1 MYNALRSCNAWSADR
16 RASCSSTALC
26 TIVDGDGSTVMEL
39 QREQNER
46 QMEAGR
52 SRVRLQVKVEVE
64 VRVEV
69 ELEVTVAIMA
79 IQLCC
84 LQGCV
89 GRGDRSGPDNL
100 VGADALT
107 STWVASA
114 ELGLFTG
121 IKINLKWFH
130 MV

>member
-39 QREQNER
+39 QRKQNER
-46 QMEAGR
+46 QMEAEH
-52 SRVRLQVKVEVE
+52 SRVRLQVKVEVK
-64 VRVEV
+64 VEV

-121 IKINLKWFH
+121 IKINLKGFH

>member
-1 MYNALRSCNAWSADR
+1 
-16 RASCSSTALC
+16 
-26 TIVDGDGSTVMEL
+26 MEL

-79 IQLCC
+79 IQPYCM
-84 LQGCV
+84 QGCV
-89 GRGDRSGPDNL
+89 RRGDRSGLENL

>member
-39 QREQNER
+39 QREQNDR

-64 VRVEV
+64 VEV
-69 ELEVTVAIMA
+69 EVTVAIMA

-121 IKINLKWFH
+121 IKINLKGFH

>member
-39 QREQNER
+39 QREQNDR

-79 IQLCC
+79 IQPYCM
-84 LQGCV
+84 QGCV

>member
-1 MYNALRSCNAWSADR
+1 
-16 RASCSSTALC
+16 
-26 TIVDGDGSTVMEL
+26 MEL

-46 QMEAGR
+46 QMEAEH
-52 SRVRLQVKVEVE
+52 SRVRLQVKVEVK
-64 VRVEV
+64 VEV

-79 IQLCC
+79 IQPYCM
-84 LQGCV
+84 QGCV
-89 GRGDRSGPDNL
+89 RRGDRSGLENL

-107 STWVASA
+107 STWVAST